1 MLTLNGDVGESFGHW
16 NMGSDATL
24 IPLLDMAN
32 IACGF
37 HASDPEHMS
46 KTVALCLKH
55 KVTIGAHPG
64 YPDLQGFGR
73 RSMAMESNTV
83 TQLVLYQV
91 GALKAIAEHQGGK
104 VTYIKPHGA
113 LYNDMMSSPEI
124 FNALLS
130 AAQSLSL
137 PLMVLATREHQH
149 YQALA
154 ADKGVS
160 VMFEGFA
167 DRSYLNS
174 GLLAPRSMDNAV
186 LHQQD
191 QILTQADA
199 FIARAPIKT
208 LDGKSVT
215 LTIDTLCV
223 HGDNQAS
230 IDVAKALRIRIDSA
244 IVVGGGKQ

>member
-16 NMGSDATL
+16 NMGSDTTL

-73 RSMAMESNTV
+73 RSMVMENNTL
-83 TQLVLYQV
+83 TQSILYQV
-91 GALKAIAEHQGGK
+91 GALKAIAKHQGGK
-104 VTYIKPHGA
+104 VRYIKPHGA

-124 FNALLS
+124 FKAILS
-130 AAQSLSL
+130 AAQSLRL
-137 PLMVLATREHQH
+137 PLMVLATGEHQRF
-149 YQALA
+149 QTLA
-154 ADKGVS
+154 ADYGVS
-160 VMFEGFA
+160 ILFEGFA
-167 DRSYLNS
+167 DRSYLDS
-174 GLLAPRSMDNAV
+174 GLLAPRSMENAV

-199 FIARAPIKT
+199 FITRAPIKT
-208 LDGKSVT
+208 LDGKSLT

-230 IDVAKALRIRIDSA
+230 IDVAKALRSRLDSA
-244 IVVGGGKQ
+244 ITVGGGK

>member
-1 MLTLNGDVGESFGHW
+1 
-16 NMGSDATL
+16 
-24 IPLLDMAN
+24 MAN

-73 RSMAMESNTV
+73 RSMTMESNSL
-83 TQLVLYQV
+83 TQSVLYQV
-91 GALKAIAEHQGGK
+91 GALKAIAEHQEGT
-104 VTYIKPHGA
+104 VNYIKPHGA
-113 LYNDMMSSPEI
+113 LYNDMMSSAKVFE
-124 FNALLS
+124 ALLS

-137 PLMVLATREHQH
+137 PLMILATTEHVRH
-149 YQALA
+149 QALA
-154 ADKGVS
+154 ADYGVS
-160 VMFEGFA
+160 LILEGFA
-167 DRSYLNS
+167 DRNYLTS
-174 GLLAPRSMDNAV
+174 GLLAPRSMENAV

-199 FIARAPIKT
+199 FITRKPIKT
-208 LDGKSVT
+208 LDGEPLT
-215 LTIDTLCV
+215 LAIDTLCV

-230 IDVAKALRIRIDSA
+230 IDVARALRIRIDSA
-244 IVVGGGKQ
+244 QAVGGGKQ

>member
-55 KVTIGAHPG
+55 NVSIGAHPG

-73 RSMAMESNTV
+73 RSMTMESNTL
-83 TQLVLYQV
+83 TQSVLYQV
-91 GALKAIAEHQGGK
+91 GALKAIAEYQEGK
-104 VTYIKPHGA
+104 VSYIKPHGA
-113 LYNDMMSSPEI
+113 LYNDMMSSPEVFKAI
-124 FNALLS
+124 LS
-130 AAQSLSL
+130 AAQSLNL
-137 PLMVLATREHQH
+137 PLMVLATREHQL
-149 YQALA
+149 YQTLA
-154 ADKGVS
+154 AGYGVPLI
-160 VMFEGFA
+160 FEGFA
-167 DRSYLNS
+167 DRSYLDS
-174 GLLAPRSMDNAV
+174 GLLAPRSLENAV
-186 LHQQD
+186 LHQQN

-199 FIARAPIKT
+199 FITGTPIKT
-208 LDGKSVT
+208 LDGNSLT

-230 IDVAKALRIRIDSA
+230 IDVAKALRSRLDNA
-244 IVVGGGKQ
+244 IKLSGDKP